1 MKAGMGYV
9 SAVRNESSIAGADGS
24 VPRDVLAC
32 DVRPASRSIQWSV
45 RGLRLLWLHVQCG
58 RFSSSLALAVC
69 CECVC

>member
-32 DVRPASRSIQWSV
+32 DVRPASRSVQWSV
-45 RGLRLLWLHVQCG
+45 RGLRLLWLHVPCPV
-58 RFSSSLALAVC
+58 RSIFFFPRASCLL
-69 CECVC
+69 